1 MQVESTKERIIDVAW
16 DLFYKKGYKNT
27 TIDEIINEC
36 GVSKGGFYHHFRAKD
51 DLLKTLGYVLDR
63 EYEKNMKLVAPEMD
77 SFEKLIFFSEQAFK
91 YIEVKIPLNILAL
104 VYSTQV
110 IKKGEKFLLD
120 DERTYYRLLNKMIEE
135 GQKNGELINTRS
147 SRELAK
153 FYAMQERN
161 ILYDWCMCEGN
172 YPLSTYGVDMLR
184 FFLDGIRSKD
194 ETTQNGR

>member
-27 TIDEIINEC
+27 TIDEIISEC

-51 DLLKTLGYVLDR
+51 DLLKTLSYVLDR
-63 EYEKNMKLVAPEMD
+63 EYEKNMKLVDPKMD
-77 SFEKLIFFSEQAFK
+77 SFEKLIFFSEEAFK

-120 DERTYYRLLNKMIEE
+120 DERTYYRLLNQMIEE
-135 GQKNGELINTRS
+135 GQKNGELIDTRS

-172 YPLSTYGVDMLR
+172 YPLSTYGVEMLR
-184 FFLDGIRSKD
+184 FFLDGIRTK
-194 ETTQNGR
+194 NK